1 MKRKLTYAITTLVAG
16 TLAVYAAS
24 VHFKGEPEITDNGTT
39 LTFCGALAGLGNQDL
54 TIRLT
59 VTGFAA
65 ATCESPGGNLA
76 PGRNKVPVTSTVTDV
91 IRASEIKNGTVS
103 FCETTREPRV
113 SARAAGCPNDNWEAD
128 ITDVEFDSATLTVVQ
143 GGRVVLRETF

>member
-1 MKRKLTYAITTLVAG
+1 MKAKFGYALATLVIG
-16 TLAVYAAS
+16 TVALYAAN
-24 VHFKGEPEITDNGTT
+24 VHLLGEPQVTDNGTT
-39 LTFCGALAGLGNQDL
+39 LTLCGTLAGLGNQDL

-59 VTGFAA
+59 VTGSAT

-91 IRASEIKNGTVS
+91 IRSREIKNGTVS

-113 SARAAGCPNDNWEAD
+113 SAR
-128 ITDVEFDSATLTVVQ
+128 
-143 GGRVVLRETF
+143 GGLPK